1 MAKAK
6 VNIPWPH
13 QNMDKGYVAYSW
25 EAGNGH
31 HSWAADFWER
41 RRSKLA
47 TALGTT
53 MTSYTDN
60 LPELSAMAARVT
72 AMGEA
77 ERAKEQAFIT
87 ANLPDFDFSNVK
99 EEDYIT
105 VINEIVRGEKQFKY
119 ALDRIQAA
127 IKKGKETKADGTK
140 YKNLAPTMSAVFMS
154 YLTTAFTA
162 RMRDIAKTFPLTQGV
177 AYWKANLDQI
187 LEDSIDEAMRRM
199 LEESEVN
206 SELDQIYG
214 DAAQWKEIGEA
225 YRSLTVFQRQM
236 KNMIKTQLNLDQ
248 LRSFFDSVEGKGVY
262 RKTRRNKKKTG
273 GFAEKIGWKS
283 QQLSNNI
290 GGKVQEY
297 IETIIAEALPK
308 GATISERKTVV
319 MQGEIMKNDISEL
332 FQYEAEIEDVDLS
345 SLFYEMENYLSQSTS
360 LKNAAD
366 RFQEFYDKNLANL
379 SRKNFY
385 TVTNVKMGSLG
396 SGFSGFHNGGKI
408 QLSKLGDYI
417 AAAGI
422 DAGKG
427 QDFINV
433 AYNTLSGAIFEDRR
447 EEVTE
452 DIKRIITG
460 AAARLLFD
468 DWSTIGVENTGT
480 QILNFFN
487 IDGIIIPSS
496 YFLIGLGNAMQKAAE
511 EMNNVSNSW
520 FSVSEFHLPTTVI
533 YHQGDWRKFGNTN
546 EDIKN
551 GIWDAWNEQAET
563 AAKESYFITKFLYN
577 FKSIIGKILGAG

>member
-6 VNIPWPH
+6 VDIPWPH
-13 QNMDKGYVAYSW
+13 QDMNKGYIAYSW

-41 RRSKLA
+41 RRSKLVS
-47 TALGTT
+47 ALDAAS
-53 MTSYTDN
+53 TSYTDN
-60 LPELSAMAARVT
+60 LPELSAIAGRVT
-72 AMGEA
+72 AMGKA
-77 ERAKEQAFIT
+77 ERAKEQAFIK
-87 ANLPDFDFSNVK
+87 ANLPDFDFSNV
-99 EEDYIT
+99 EEKDYIT
-105 VINEIVRGEKQFKY
+105 VINEIVQGEKQFKY
-119 ALDRIQAA
+119 ALDRIQMA
-127 IKKGKETKADGTK
+127 IKKSKETKADGTK

-154 YLTTAFTA
+154 YLTSAFTA
-162 RMRDIAKTFPLTQGV
+162 RMRDIAKALPPTQGI

-199 LEESEVN
+199 LEESEAN

-225 YRSLTVFQRQM
+225 YRSLTVFQQQM

-248 LRSFFDSVEGKGVY
+248 LRTFFDDAEGKTVY

-290 GGKVQEY
+290 GGNVQEY
-297 IETIIAEALPK
+297 IVALIGEALPK
-308 GATISERKTVV
+308 GTTVTERGSTV
-319 MQGEIMKNDISEL
+319 MQGKIMKIDTMQF
-332 FQYEAEIEDVDLS
+332 FQYTAEVDANLNN
-345 SLFYEMENYLSQSTS
+345 LFYEMEGYLSQATS
-360 LKNAAD
+360 LQNAAE
-366 RFQEFYDKNLANL
+366 RFQQFYDRNLAGLNQG
-379 SRKNFY
+379 NFY
-385 TVTNVKMGSLG
+385 TVSNVKMASLG
-396 SGFSGFHNGGKI
+396 SGFSGLHNGGKI
-408 QLSKLGDYI
+408 QLSELGNYV

-422 DAGKG
+422 DAGKA

-433 AYNTLSGAIFEDRR
+433 AYNTLSGAIFENRR

-487 IDGIIIPSS
+487 INGIIIPAS

-520 FSVSEFHLPTTVI
+520 FSVSEFHLPTTVV
-533 YHQGDWRKFGNTN
+533 YQQGAWRNFGTTN
-546 EDIKN
+546 EQIKR
-551 GIWDAWNEQAET
+551 GIWDAWNKQAET
-563 AAKESYFITKFLYN
+563 AAQESYFVTKFLYN
-577 FKSIIGKILGAG
+577 FKSIIGEILGG